1 MDLLRDV
8 ALLQSEFIL
17 VCLFAEQ
24 TAESLER
31 SDPASASKVRAVKSS
46 LLTSEVRAEKKP
58 GTMASCDFVKLVK
71 GVTLQMQEVAF
82 HLLGP
87 QGSIYSRQ
95 INGAIAFVIAP
106 TSDRKESANGK
117 NRCIVCHQNV
127 C

>member
-8 ALLQSEFIL
+8 ALLRTEFIL

-24 TAESLER
+24 T
-31 SDPASASKVRAVKSS
+31 ASASKVRAVKSS

-117 NRCIVCHQNV
+117 NRCIACHQNV